1 MPEWKFY
8 TYVVHLSSTPYFHGL
23 CRMWLSGCRFVLPLQ
38 MNVNPE
44 DLIPKLPQ
52 PKDLQP
58 FPTTEAIVSLLYFS
72 SKMDHVLNHFHQ
84 LQSKRKPA
92 RNRPYLVKA
101 AF

>member
-8 TYVVHLSSTPYFHGL
+8 TYVVYVSSPADSHGV
-23 CRMWLSGCRFVLPLQ
+23 CRIWLSGCRFVLPLQ

-58 FPTTEAIVSLLYFS
+58 FPTTEAIVSLLYFPTKKVIYPPVN
-72 SKMDHVLNHFHQ
+72 SKIFTFIRHPDRIWKKF
-84 LQSKRKPA
+84 
-92 RNRPYLVKA
+92 
-101 AF
+101 

>member
-1 MPEWKFY
+1 MHMSYIYLQLPTF
-8 TYVVHLSSTPYFHGL
+8 TASVV
-23 CRMWLSGCRFVLPLQ
+23 CRLSGCRFVLPLQ

-72 SKMDHVLNHFHQ
+72 TKKVIYPPVNSKIFTFIRQPDSVYLN
-84 LQSKRKPA
+84 RKTGIILL
-92 RNRPYLVKA
+92 NS
-101 AF
+101 